1 MKFIEQGD
9 YECIMRPKEILIIED
24 EESIRDILSYS
35 LRKEGFEIKEAASG
49 REGLNLL
56 RESRPDLILLDLM
69 LPDMSGFDVCRQLS
83 VNSKIPVIMITAK
96 SDMLDKVLGMELGA
110 DDYITKPFS
119 PKEVAYKMKAF
130 FRRNQ
135 YQEKA
140 HIMYQFGDITIDEA
154 QGTVLKGDTL
164 LSLTA
169 KEFNILLFLI
179 KNPNQIF
186 SKARLYEAVWGE
198 TYLGNDNIMMVHMR
212 HLREKIEDNPS
223 KPHYLVTVRGL
234 GYKLNTKGD
243 VR

>member
-1 MKFIEQGD
+1 MIHNIPDVYTKKILIVDDE
-9 YECIMRPKEILIIED
+9 KEILNLLEAV
-24 EESIRDILSYS
+24 LK
-35 LRKEGFEIKEAASG
+35 KEGFQHIYTCTTGKEG
-49 REGLNLL
+49 IYMCKQVQ
-56 RESRPDLILLDLM
+56 PDLIILDIM
-69 LPDMSGFDVCRQLS
+69 LPDLDGYSVCQQIRQFTFVPIFFLS
-83 VNSKIPVIMITAK
+83 AK
-96 SDMLDKVLGMELGA
+96 NEDLDKILGLSIGG

-140 HIMYQFGDITIDEA
+140 RIVYQFGDITIDEA
-154 QGTVLKGDTL
+154 QGTVLRGDTL
-164 LSLTA
+164 LTLTA

>member
-1 MKFIEQGD
+1 
-9 YECIMRPKEILIIED
+9 
-24 EESIRDILSYS
+24 
-35 LRKEGFEIKEAASG
+35 
-49 REGLNLL
+49 
-56 RESRPDLILLDLM
+56 M
-69 LPDMSGFDVCRQLS
+69 LPDLDGYSVCQQIRQFTFVPIFFLS
-83 VNSKIPVIMITAK
+83 AK
-96 SDMLDKVLGMELGA
+96 NEDLDKILGLSIGG

-140 HIMYQFGDITIDEA
+140 RIVYQFGDITIDEA
-154 QGTVLKGDTL
+154 QGTVLRGDTL
-164 LSLTA
+164 LTLTA

-179 KNPNQIF
+179 KTQIKF
-186 SKARLYEAVWGE
+186 LVRPRLYEAVWGD

>member
-1 MKFIEQGD
+1 MIHNIPDVYTKKILIVDDE
-9 YECIMRPKEILIIED
+9 KEILNLLEAV
-24 EESIRDILSYS
+24 LK
-35 LRKEGFEIKEAASG
+35 KEGFQHIYTCTTGKEG
-49 REGLNLL
+49 IHMCKQVQ
-56 RESRPDLILLDLM
+56 PDLIILDIM
-69 LPDMSGFDVCRQLS
+69 LPDLDGYSVCQQIRQFTFVPIFFLS
-83 VNSKIPVIMITAK
+83 AK
-96 SDMLDKVLGMELGA
+96 NEDLDKILGLSIGG

-140 HIMYQFGDITIDEA
+140 RIVYQFGDITIDEA
-154 QGTVLKGDTL
+154 QGTVLRGDTL
-164 LSLTA
+164 LTLTA

-223 KPHYLVTVRGL
+223 NPHYLVTVRGL

>member
-1 MKFIEQGD
+1 MIHNIPDVYTKKILIVDDE
-9 YECIMRPKEILIIED
+9 KEILNLLEAV
-24 EESIRDILSYS
+24 LK
-35 LRKEGFEIKEAASG
+35 KEGFQHIYTCTTGKEG
-49 REGLNLL
+49 IHMCKQVQ
-56 RESRPDLILLDLM
+56 PDLIILDIM
-69 LPDMSGFDVCRQLS
+69 LPDLDGYSVCQQIRQFTFVPIFFLS
-83 VNSKIPVIMITAK
+83 AK
-96 SDMLDKVLGMELGA
+96 NEDLDKILGLSIGG

>member
-1 MKFIEQGD
+1 MIHNIPDVYTKKILIVDDE
-9 YECIMRPKEILIIED
+9 KEILNLLEAV
-24 EESIRDILSYS
+24 LK
-35 LRKEGFEIKEAASG
+35 KEGFRHIYTCTTGKG
-49 REGLNLL
+49 VIHMCRQVQ
-56 RESRPDLILLDLM
+56 PDLILLDIM
-69 LPDMSGFDVCRQLS
+69 LPDLDGYSVCEQIRQFTFVQIFFLS
-83 VNSKIPVIMITAK
+83 AK
-96 SDMLDKVLGMELGA
+96 NEDLDKILGLSIGG

-135 YQEKA
+135 YKEKNPN
-140 HIMYQFGDITIDEA
+140 MYQFGDITIDEA
-154 QGTVLKGDTL
+154 QGTVLRAGTL
-164 LSLTA
+164 LTLTA

-223 KPHYLVTVRGL
+223 KPNYLITVRGL

-243 VR
+243 AK

>member
-1 MKFIEQGD
+1 MIHNIPDVYTKKILIVDDE
-9 YECIMRPKEILIIED
+9 KEILNLLEAV
-24 EESIRDILSYS
+24 LK
-35 LRKEGFEIKEAASG
+35 KEGFQHIYTCTTGKEG
-49 REGLNLL
+49 IHMCKQVQ
-56 RESRPDLILLDLM
+56 PDLIILDIM
-69 LPDMSGFDVCRQLS
+69 LPDLDGYSVCQQIRQFTFVPIFFLS
-83 VNSKIPVIMITAK
+83 AK
-96 SDMLDKVLGMELGA
+96 NEDLDKILGLSIGG

-135 YQEKA
+135 YQKKA
-140 HIMYQFGDITIDEA
+140 RIVYQFGDITIDEA
-154 QGTVLKGDTL
+154 QGTVLRGDTL
-164 LSLTA
+164 LTLTA

-186 SKARLYEAVWGE
+186 SKARLYEAVWGD

>member
-1 MKFIEQGD
+1 MIHNIPDVYTKKILIVDDE
-9 YECIMRPKEILIIED
+9 KEILNLLEAV
-24 EESIRDILSYS
+24 LK
-35 LRKEGFEIKEAASG
+35 KEGFQHIYTCTTGKEG
-49 REGLNLL
+49 IHMCKQVQ
-56 RESRPDLILLDLM
+56 PDLIILDIM
-69 LPDMSGFDVCRQLS
+69 LPDLDGYSVCQQIRQFTFVPIFFLS
-83 VNSKIPVIMITAK
+83 AK
-96 SDMLDKVLGMELGA
+96 NEDLDKILGLSIGG

-119 PKEVAYKMKAF
+119 PKEIAYKMKAF

-140 HIMYQFGDITIDEA
+140 RIVYQFGDITIDEA
-154 QGTVLKGDTL
+154 QGTVLRGDTL
-164 LSLTA
+164 LTLTA

-179 KNPNQIF
+179 KNSNQIF

>member
-1 MKFIEQGD
+1 MIHNIPDVYTKKILIVDDE
-9 YECIMRPKEILIIED
+9 KEILNLLEAV
-24 EESIRDILSYS
+24 LK
-35 LRKEGFEIKEAASG
+35 KEGFQHIYTCTTGKEG
-49 REGLNLL
+49 IHMCKQVQ
-56 RESRPDLILLDLM
+56 PDLIILDIM
-69 LPDMSGFDVCRQLS
+69 LPDLDGYSVCQQIRQFTFVPIFFLS
-83 VNSKIPVIMITAK
+83 AK
-96 SDMLDKVLGMELGA
+96 NEDLDKILGLSIGG

-140 HIMYQFGDITIDEA
+140 RIVYQFGDITIDEA
-154 QGTVLKGDTL
+154 QGTVLRGDTL
-164 LSLTA
+164 LTLTA

-186 SKARLYEAVWGE
+186 SKDRLYEAVWGD

>member
-1 MKFIEQGD
+1 MIHNIPDVYTKKILIVDDE
-9 YECIMRPKEILIIED
+9 KEILNLLEAV
-24 EESIRDILSYS
+24 LK
-35 LRKEGFEIKEAASG
+35 KEGFQHIYTCTTGKEG
-49 REGLNLL
+49 IHMCKQVQ
-56 RESRPDLILLDLM
+56 PDLIILDIM
-69 LPDMSGFDVCRQLS
+69 LPDLDGYSVCQQIRQFTFVPIFFLS
-83 VNSKIPVIMITAK
+83 AK
-96 SDMLDKVLGMELGA
+96 NEDLDKILGLSIGG

-140 HIMYQFGDITIDEA
+140 RIVYQFGDITIDEA
-154 QGTVLKGDTL
+154 QGTVLRGDTL
-164 LSLTA
+164 LTLTA

-186 SKARLYEAVWGE
+186 SKARLYEAVWGD

>member
-1 MKFIEQGD
+1 MIHNIPDVYTKKILIVDDE
-9 YECIMRPKEILIIED
+9 KEILNLLEAV
-24 EESIRDILSYS
+24 LK
-35 LRKEGFEIKEAASG
+35 KEGFQHIYTYTTGE
-49 REGLNLL
+49 EGI
-56 RESRPDLILLDLM
+56 RMCKQVQPDLIILDIM
-69 LPDMSGFDVCRQLS
+69 LPDLDGYSVCQQIRQFTFVPIFFLS
-83 VNSKIPVIMITAK
+83 AK
-96 SDMLDKVLGMELGA
+96 NEDLDKILGLSIGG

-140 HIMYQFGDITIDEA
+140 RIMYQFGDIKIDEA
-154 QGTVLKGDTL
+154 QGTVLRGDTL
-164 LSLTA
+164 LTLTA

-198 TYLGNDNIMMVHMR
+198 AYLGNDNIMMVHMR

>member
-1 MKFIEQGD
+1 MIHNIPDVYTKKILIVDDE
-9 YECIMRPKEILIIED
+9 KEILNLLEAV
-24 EESIRDILSYS
+24 LK
-35 LRKEGFEIKEAASG
+35 KEGFQHIYTCTTGKEG
-49 REGLNLL
+49 IHMCKQVQ
-56 RESRPDLILLDLM
+56 PDLIILDIM
-69 LPDMSGFDVCRQLS
+69 LPDLDGYSVCQQIRQFTFVPIFFLS
-83 VNSKIPVIMITAK
+83 AK
-96 SDMLDKVLGMELGA
+96 NEDLDKILGLSIGG

-119 PKEVAYKMKAF
+119 PKEIAYKMKAF

-140 HIMYQFGDITIDEA
+140 RIVYQFGDITIDEA
-154 QGTVLKGDTL
+154 QGTVLRGDTL
-164 LSLTA
+164 LTLTA

-179 KNPNQIF
+179 KNSNQIF

-234 GYKLNTKGD
+234 GYKLNTKGN

>member
-1 MKFIEQGD
+1 MIHNIPDVYTKKILIVDDE
-9 YECIMRPKEILIIED
+9 KEIL
-24 EESIRDILSYS
+24 
-35 LRKEGFEIKEAASG
+35 
-49 REGLNLL
+49 NLL
-56 RESRPDLILLDLM
+56 EAVLKKEVFQHIYTYTTGEEGIRMCKQVQPDLIILDIM
-69 LPDMSGFDVCRQLS
+69 LPDLDGYSVCQQIRQFTFVPIFFLS
-83 VNSKIPVIMITAK
+83 AK
-96 SDMLDKVLGMELGA
+96 NEDLDKILGLSIGG

-130 FRRNQ
+130 FRRDQ

-140 HIMYQFGDITIDEA
+140 RIMYQFGDITIDEA
-154 QGTVLKGDTL
+154 QGTVLRGDTL
-164 LSLTA
+164 LTLTA

-223 KPHYLVTVRGL
+223 KPQYLITVRGL

>member
-1 MKFIEQGD
+1 IHNIPDVYTKKILIVDDE
-9 YECIMRPKEILIIED
+9 KEILNLLEAV
-24 EESIRDILSYS
+24 LK
-35 LRKEGFEIKEAASG
+35 KEGFQHIYTCTTGKEG
-49 REGLNLL
+49 IHMCKQVQ
-56 RESRPDLILLDLM
+56 PDLIILDIM
-69 LPDMSGFDVCRQLS
+69 LPDLDGYSVCQQIRQFTFVPIFFLS
-83 VNSKIPVIMITAK
+83 AK
-96 SDMLDKVLGMELGA
+96 NEDLDKILGLSIGG

-140 HIMYQFGDITIDEA
+140 RIVYQFGDITIDEA
-154 QGTVLKGDTL
+154 QGTVLRGDTL
-164 LSLTA
+164 LTLTA

-186 SKARLYEAVWGE
+186 SKARLYEAVWGD

>member
-1 MKFIEQGD
+1 MIHNIPDVYTKKILIVDDE
-9 YECIMRPKEILIIED
+9 KEILNLLEAV
-24 EESIRDILSYS
+24 LK
-35 LRKEGFEIKEAASG
+35 KEGFRHIYTCTTGKG
-49 REGLNLL
+49 GIHMCRQVQ
-56 RESRPDLILLDLM
+56 PDLILLDIM
-69 LPDMSGFDVCRQLS
+69 LPDLDGYSVCEQIRQFTFVPIFFLS
-83 VNSKIPVIMITAK
+83 AK
-96 SDMLDKVLGMELGA
+96 NEDLDKILGLSIGG

-135 YQEKA
+135 YKEKNPN
-140 HIMYQFGDITIDEA
+140 MYQFGDITIDEA
-154 QGTVLKGDTL
+154 QGTVLRAGTL

-198 TYLGNDNIMMVHMR
+198 TYLGNDNIMMVHIR

-223 KPHYLVTVRGL
+223 KPNYLVTVRGL
-234 GYKLNTKGD
+234 GYKLNKKGD
-243 VR
+243 AK